1 MSRLTAYVVLALQQ
15 VGEQSVGDGGLL
27 EPPHSMAEEEED
39 RQSTSTPS
47 LFAGVAIVAE
57 RHGQHN

>member
-1 MSRLTAYVVLALQQ
+1 MSQLTVYVVLALQQ

-39 RQSTSTPS
+39 QQSTSTPS
-47 LFAGVAIVAE
+47 LFAGVATAA
-57 RHGQHN
+57 